1 MSKFNIF
8 YSPQFEKG
16 RERARKRG
24 LDVAKLD
31 EVVAILASGE
41 VPPPR
46 LSDHPLK
53 GRWIGCRECHIGGPK
68 SDWVLVYQK
77 FAEKLLLY
85 LIKTGKHREVK
96 VGD

>member
-1 MSKFNIF
+1 MSRFNIF

-46 LSDHPLK
+46 LSDRPLK

-85 LIKTGKHREVK
+85 LIKTGTLQEVK

>member
-16 RERARKRG
+16 CERARKRG

-46 LSDHPLK
+46 LSDQPLK